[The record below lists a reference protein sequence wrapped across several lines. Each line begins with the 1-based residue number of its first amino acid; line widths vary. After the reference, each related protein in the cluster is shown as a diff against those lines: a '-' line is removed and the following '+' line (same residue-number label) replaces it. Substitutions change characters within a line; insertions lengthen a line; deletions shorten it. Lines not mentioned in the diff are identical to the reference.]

1 MSTYK
6 NANYAINRIGGE
18 GVGSKAGQGIY
29 EESSTP
35 KYDLGEKL
43 ELKDGRVFR
52 YASVAATTA
61 AGDIVSQDVS
71 DTGLIEVENGMT
83 AAAVGATDVIITSS
97 ELSSATANQ
106 FAGGYLHTVDDAGEG
121 FTYRIKSNT
130 AASSNAVTFTLYDAI
145 VVAIT
150 TATDAAIT
158 GNLYGSVRPALGS
171 ADYIAAGVAP
181 RAFTANY
188 YGWVQTRGIA
198 TVQVDAAVTIGLPLM
213 LSDEHAGQA
222 EAADNTHPLIGF
234 ATFAQ
239 NTADGFTG
247 VALQLP

>member
-1 MSTYK
+1 MSRID
-6 NANYAINRIGGE
+6 NANYGVHRVGGP
-18 GVGSKAGQGIY
+18 GTQGIF

-35 KYDLGEKL
+35 KHPLGEKV
-43 ELKDGRVFR
+43 ELSDGRVFR
-52 YASVAATTA
+52 YASIAATTA

-71 DTGLIEVENGMT
+71 ATALVEKENGMT
-83 AAAVGATDVIITSS
+83 AAAVGATEVIITDSS
-97 ELSSATANQ
+97 TLGSATANQ
-106 FAGGYLHTVDDAGEG
+106 YAGGYLHTIDDAGEG
-121 FTYRIKSNT
+121 YTYRIKSNT
-130 AASSNAVTFTLYDAI
+130 AASSNAVTFTLYDA
-145 VVAIT
+145 VQVAIT

-158 GNLYGSVRPALGS
+158 GNLYGKVRPALGS

-181 RAFTANY
+181 RAFTADY

-198 TVQVDAAVTIGLPLM
+198 TVRVDAAVAIGLPLM
-213 LSDEHAGQA
+213 LSDGTAGQA

-239 NTADGFTG
+239 DTTNGSVG

>member
-1 MSTYK
+1 MSRID
-6 NANYAINRIGGE
+6 NANYGVHRVGGP
-18 GVGSKAGQGIY
+18 GTQGIF

-35 KYDLGEKL
+35 KHPLGEKV
-43 ELKDGRVFR
+43 ELSDGRVFR
-52 YASVAATTA
+52 YASIAATTA

-71 DTGLIEVENGMT
+71 ATAVVEKENGMT
-83 AAAVGATDVIITSS
+83 AAAVGATEVIITDSTT
-97 ELSSATANQ
+97 LGSATANQ
-106 FAGGYLHTVDDAGEG
+106 YAGGYLHTIDDAGEG
-121 FTYRIKSNT
+121 YTYRIKSNT
-130 AASSNAVTFTLYDAI
+130 AASSNAVTFTLYDA
-145 VVAIT
+145 VQVAIT

-158 GNLYGSVRPALGS
+158 GNLYGKVRPALGS

-181 RAFTANY
+181 RAFTADY

-198 TVQVDAAVTIGLPLM
+198 TVRVDAAVAIELPLM
-213 LSDEHAGQA
+213 LSDATAGQA

-239 NTADGFTG
+239 DTTNGSVG

>member
-1 MSTYK
+1 MSRID
-6 NANYAINRIGGE
+6 NANYGVHRVGGP
-18 GVGSKAGQGIY
+18 GTQCIF

-35 KYDLGEKL
+35 KHPLGEKV
-43 ELKDGRVFR
+43 ELSDGRVFR
-52 YASVAATTA
+52 YASIAATTA

-71 DTGLIEVENGMT
+71 ATAVVEKETGMT
-83 AAAVGATDVIITSS
+83 AAAVGATEVIITDSS
-97 ELSSATANQ
+97 TLGSATANQ
-106 FAGGYLHTVDDAGEG
+106 YAGGYLHTIDDAGEG
-121 FTYRIKSNT
+121 YTYRIKSNT
-130 AASSNAVTFTLYDAI
+130 AASSNAVTFTLYDA
-145 VVAIT
+145 VQVAIT

-158 GNLYGSVRPALGS
+158 GNLYGKVRPALGS

-181 RAFTANY
+181 RAFTADY

-198 TVQVDAAVTIGLPLM
+198 TVRVDAAVAIGLPLM
-213 LSDEHAGQA
+213 LSDATAGQA

-239 NTADGFTG
+239 DTTNGSVG

>member
-1 MSTYK
+1 MSRID
-6 NANYAINRIGGE
+6 NANYGVHRVGGP
-18 GVGSKAGQGIY
+18 GTQGIF

-35 KYDLGEKL
+35 KHPLGEKV
-43 ELKDGRVFR
+43 ELSDGRVFR
-52 YASVAATTA
+52 YASIAATTA

-71 DTGLIEVENGMT
+71 ATAVVEKENGMT
-83 AAAVGATDVIITSS
+83 AAAVGATEVIITDSCT
-97 ELSSATANQ
+97 LGSATANQ
-106 FAGGYLHTVDDAGEG
+106 YAGGYLHTIDDAGEG
-121 FTYRIKSNT
+121 YTYRIKSKT
-130 AASSNAVTFTLYDAI
+130 AASSNAVTFTLYDA
-145 VVAIT
+145 VQVAIT

-158 GNLYGSVRPALGS
+158 GNLYGKVRPALGS

-181 RAFTANY
+181 RAFTADY

-198 TVQVDAAVTIGLPLM
+198 TVRVDAAVAIGLPLM
-213 LSDEHAGQA
+213 LSDATAGQA

-239 NTADGFTG
+239 DTTNGSVG